1 MAPEVICRMN
11 HSFEADFFA
20 LGVIVYE
27 MMLGSVLLSLFSD
40 PIWEILANKF
50 VIRSSLIKLRSVRGS
65 CLWAGVFNL

>member
-27 MMLGSVLLSLFSD
+27 MMLGSVSNHLLRDLT
-40 PIWEILANKF
+40 LAIPVKKLE
-50 VIRSSLIKLRSVRGS
+50 IRSSPTKLRSQNVTYP
-65 CLWAGVFNL
+65 